1 MDDRDN
7 LLQRLATRHAIPFAR
22 HALAASGHFS
32 PADGLTLHYRDWGG
46 SGPAVILLH
55 GGMLAAPTWDLVC
68 LELGDGFRRV
78 ALDLRGHG
86 LSGWSEDYTIRAS
99 VSDVDALMR
108 HLRLEDSHLVGM
120 SLGGNVAAHVAVT
133 HPGRASSLV
142 MVDVGPGADFGSAA
156 GMRAFI
162 ERPIGGL
169 SVDRLADEARRLSP
183 ASDRDKLLFR
193 YGYMTRVLP
202 DGTLAWRHDRE
213 RPEDFL
219 HILETIE
226 ELATLAPEITCPALI
241 VRGERS
247 RVLTD
252 EKAERFARMFPDGRW
267 TVVPHAGHNVQE
279 DNPKALAAVIRTFL
293 AGPPADHQACGGY
306 R

>member
-1 MDDRDN
+1 MDDRDS
-7 LLQRLATRHAIPFAR
+7 LLQRLAARHAIPFVRRAR
-22 HALAASGHFS
+22 PASGHFS
-32 PADGLTLHYRDWGG
+32 PTEGLALHYLDWGG
-46 SGPAVILLH
+46 SGPPVILLH

-68 LELGDGFRRV
+68 LELGDAFRCI

-86 LSGWSEDYTIRAS
+86 RSGWSDDYSIRAS
-99 VSDVDALMR
+99 VRDVDALMR
-108 HLRLEDSHLVGM
+108 HLRLDGSHLVGM
-120 SLGGNVAAHVAVT
+120 SLGGNVAAHVASA
-133 HPGRASSLV
+133 HSGRVRSLV

-162 ERPIGGL
+162 DRPIGGL

-202 DGTLAWRHDRE
+202 DGTLGWRHDRE
-213 RPEDFL
+213 RPEDFA
-219 HILETIE
+219 HILATIE
-226 ELATLAPEITCPALI
+226 ELATLAPGIACPALI

-252 EKAERFARMFPDGRW
+252 EKVGRFARLFPDGRW
-267 TVVPHAGHNVQE
+267 TVVPEAGHNLQE

-293 AGPPADHQACGGY
+293 AG
-306 R
+306 

>member
-7 LLQRLATRHAIPFAR
+7 LLQRLAARHAIPFAR
-22 HALAASGHFS
+22 RALPVSGHFS

-46 SGPAVILLH
+46 TGPPVILLH

-68 LELGDGFRRV
+68 LELGNAFRRI

-86 LSGWSEDYTIRAS
+86 LSGWSEDYTVRAS
-99 VSDVDALMR
+99 VSDVDALLR
-108 HLRLEDSHLVGM
+108 HLRLDGGHLVGM
-120 SLGGNVAAHVAVT
+120 SFGGNVAAHVAAA
-133 HPGRASSLV
+133 HPGLARSLV

-162 ERPIGGL
+162 DRPIGGL
-169 SVDRLADEARRLSP
+169 SVERLADEARRLSP
-183 ASDRDKLLFR
+183 ASERDKLLFR

-219 HILETIE
+219 HILATIE
-226 ELATLAPEITCPALI
+226 ELATLAPEIASPALI

-252 EKAERFARMFPDGRW
+252 EKVERFARLFPDGRW
-267 TVVPHAGHNVQE
+267 TVVPDAGHNVQE
-279 DNPKALAAVIRTFL
+279 DNPKVLAAVIRTFL
-293 AGPPADHQACGGY
+293 AGLPAAHQA
-306 R
+306 